1 MGPFFDDL
9 TKGPALEV
17 QLLTE
22 CKVREVETGGQPT
35 PLEEPYRLVMNTG
48 HTGFI
53 SWLGKKE
60 LFEPIDIQSGT
71 AIPLNLNF
79 MLDK

>member
-1 MGPFFDDL
+1 MSEL
-9 TKGPALEV
+9 HV
-17 QLLTE
+17 R
-22 CKVREVETGGQPT
+22 KVREVETGGQPT